1 MKEPFLEL
9 EKKLKVKFN
18 NLDYLKEALTH
29 RSYLNENKLWPY
41 HHNERLEFLGDA
53 VLELIISEYLFKKYP
68 DFQEGQLTALRANLA
83 NTSSLIETA
92 KKLEIKKYLLLS
104 KGEAKSLLDNSPLL
118 ANAVEAII
126 GAIYLDMGY
135 LKVRE
140 FIEENILYKTEKILS
155 SKSLKDPKSIFQ
167 EISQEKFGITPS
179 YKTLSS
185 WGPDHN
191 KRFEVGVF
199 LNEELIA
206 KGEGSSK
213 QEAAQKAAEEALKK
227 KGWIEN

>member
-41 HHNERLEFLGDA
+41 RHNERLEFLGDA